1 MTANSIRQ
9 WNLQRMRNNL
19 EVKVPLAQTN
29 SLLLATAAVTTGC
42 GNNLKAKFES
52 KRQRTASMSSRL
64 GTIENR
70 VILIHFGRVKGIIIL
85 FGTRDHKIFLR
96 NFSKFLLPGQ
106 DHSPESQES
115 NGKNSF

>member
-1 MTANSIRQ
+1 
-9 WNLQRMRNNL
+9 MRNNL

-64 GTIENR
+64 GFVEN
-70 VILIHFGRVKGIIIL
+70 IASGGINHWD
-85 FGTRDHKIFLR
+85 FDPF
-96 NFSKFLLPGQ
+96 
-106 DHSPESQES
+106 
-115 NGKNSF
+115 